1 MMLPPKTGPG
11 MVTMDRVL
19 EMADLVDRHQV
30 AGLSEQWRL
39 EDGGSQTGRPG
50 TVSNRAVMIL
60 FHLLVNE
67 YSAFS
72 DTAAADMVMNRM
84 PAGVLEY
91 LDLNKPGT
99 KQVWIARIRRARE
112 RCFLPFM
119 PYRGE
124 RRRRLP
130 SDEALAAYD
139 AAKKDPDYRKRLDRA
154 DVVSDAIVMSSVDYL
169 PRDILEQWSGTVA
182 IDGTSI
188 PVSSNDA
195 GTRKDSTS
203 NPDIGAAWW
212 AREGNHR
219 ADLPGR
225 LDNRRSTDKY
235 NFGYEADIMVMSVG
249 DPDNDPRAPFICLGA
264 RLKRPGHRTG
274 LLAASMVSS
283 AIGAGI
289 PISTLVTDQGIAPM
303 AAAKNLQDPLYDLGV
318 DIVCD
323 YPKGH
328 RGTRG
333 GHQGLIWVEGHPYC
347 SAMPKG
353 LIDATI
359 DYNDR
364 RISEAVWLKRIGERE
379 RYLAK
384 PNGKPR
390 ADGSIRY
397 LHPTDHGRPVCDP
410 HRKNA
415 PAFCQQ
421 RTLLV
426 PREHLALKYKQKYR
440 YKTATWER
448 VYRTNRSTNEGFNGY
463 AEDPTREAIQIS
475 GARRIRGYAAQYVA
489 LAMKLAAANF
499 RVITEFISRT
509 PKQSAAIE
517 RKRVKR
523 RAGSKTAR
531 NYRDQM
537 PSACSP
543 TLTAPAVPL
552 RT

>member
-11 MVTMDRVL
+11 MVTMDDVL
-19 EMADLVDRHQV
+19 DIAKMVDRHQV
-30 AGLSEQWRL
+30 AGLTEQWRL

-50 TVSNRAVMIL
+50 IVSNRAVLIL
-60 FHLLVNE
+60 FQLLVNE

-72 DTAAADMVMNRM
+72 DTAVADMVMNRM
-84 PAGVLEY
+84 PDAVLDY
-91 LDLNKPGT
+91 LNLNKPGT

-130 SDEALAAYD
+130 SQEARAAYR

-154 DVVSDAIVMSSVDYL
+154 DIVSDAIVMSSVAYL
-169 PRDILEQWSGTVA
+169 PDEIVEQWSGTVA
-182 IDGTSI
+182 IDGTAI
-188 PVSSNDA
+188 PISSNDS

-203 NPDIGAAWW
+203 SPDIGAAWW

-219 ADLPGR
+219 ASTPGR
-225 LDNRRSTDKY
+225 LDNRRSNNDYK
-235 NFGYEADIMVMSVG
+235 FGYEADLMVMSVG
-249 DPDNDPRAPFICLGA
+249 DPDKDGRVPFICLGA
-264 RLKRPGHRTG
+264 RLKRPGHRPG
-274 LLAASMVSS
+274 LLAASLVTS
-283 AIGAGI
+283 AINAGI

-303 AAAKNLQDPLYDLGV
+303 AAAENLQDPLYDLGV

-323 YPKGH
+323 YPKNH
-328 RGTRG
+328 RGTNG

-347 SAMPKG
+347 SAMPEG
-353 LIDATI
+353 LVNATI
-359 DYNDR
+359 LYNDR
-364 RISEAVWLKRIGERE
+364 VITEDVWLKRIAERE

-390 ADGSIRY
+390 PDGSIRY
-397 LHPTDHGRPVCDP
+397 LHPTDHGRPVCNP
-410 HRKNA
+410 KRPNA
-415 PAFCQQ
+415 PVFCQQ

-426 PREHLALKYKQKYR
+426 PREHLQLKYKQKFR
-440 YKTATWER
+440 YKTPIWER

-463 AEDPTREAIQIS
+463 AEDATREAIQTS
-475 GARRIRGYAAQYVA
+475 GSRRIRGYAAQYVA

-499 RVITEFISRT
+499 RIITEFTSRT
-509 PKQSAAIE
+509 PEQSAAIE

-523 RAGSKTAR
+523 RADSKTAR
-531 NYRDQM
+531 NYRDQTT
-537 PSACSP
+537 PTCSA
-543 TLTAPAVPL
+543 TLAAPAVPL